1 MLRNDF
7 GKQLK
12 TIMNQ
17 RGISFSELS
26 KMSGINRD
34 HLYHLVDGTK
44 EIGIDTIEKICNCL
58 KIDVSDF
65 FNFKYMIEYDETE
78 TNILND
84 IDNLP
89 QDYWDFK
96 GIKTDVLVHTIHPY
110 PAVMIY
116 PISRSILDI
125 VMKYRK
131 IDVLMDPFAGS
142 GTVLVE
148 GQLHSIKEIIGN
160 DLNPLANLIAKAK
173 TKIFSDNDFN
183 EIDSLKNEIHK
194 LNVKFIDEIF
204 NMMNFVVEHYSII
217 EKGEWTA
224 DCKKII
230 NNFYKDSEI
239 TKYFEIPEISNLGF
253 WFRPETIPAIFII
266 KKKIDSIKN
275 QNIID
280 FLYCSLSETI
290 RYVSNTRNGEF
301 KLYRM
306 TEKAILSKQYNV
318 FDIFED
324 ILDKNISKMKEY
336 VLTLGSSNN
345 SKIINLAEDSRKL
358 DSVKDESVDIVIT
371 SPPYGDS
378 HTTVAYGQFSRLSN
392 DLLGLADGVTI
403 DNILLGGKKKKER
416 NINKLGSETLI
427 KIYNEIKK
435 ADEKRANEVLDFY
448 IDLDESLKNI
458 SKKTKTFG
466 FNFWVVG
473 NRTVKKVYIP
483 TDQILLEMFRKY
495 NMQCLK
501 RFYRNI
507 SNKVMPS
514 KNSPT
519 NVAGD
524 NITTMCSEIIL
535 FFKKN
540 YK

>member
-12 TIMNQ
+12 IIMNQ
-17 RGISFSELS
+17 RGLSFSELS

-58 KIDVSDF
+58 EINVSDF

-78 TNILND
+78 INILKD

-89 QDYWDFK
+89 KDYWDFK

-173 TKIFSDNDFN
+173 TKILSKKDFEDIDKLQK
-183 EIDSLKNEIHK
+183 EIVD
-194 LNVKFIDEIF
+194 LNRKYINQIF
-204 NMMNFVVEHYSII
+204 ELMNFVIANYSIT

-224 DCKKII
+224 NCKDII
-230 NNFYKDSEI
+230 LNYFKNSDITNN
-239 TKYFEIPEISNLGF
+239 FEIPNIPNLGF

-266 KKKIDSIKN
+266 KRKIDLINNS
-275 QNIID
+275 NIVD
-280 FLYCSLSETI
+280 FLYCTLSETI

-306 TEKAILSKQYNV
+306 TEKSIMDKQYNV
-318 FDIFED
+318 FDIFD
-324 ILDKNISKMKEY
+324 NILNKNIAKMKEY
-336 VLTLGSSNN
+336 ISNLPNAN

-427 KIYNEIKK
+427 KIYNQIKEI
-435 ADEKRANEVLDFY
+435 DENRANEVLDFY
-448 IDLDESLKNI
+448 IDLDETLKNI

-483 TDQILLEMFRKY
+483 TDQILLEMYKKY

-514 KNSPT
+514 KNSPS
-519 NVAGD
+519 NIAGD